1 MSDCSFHC
9 LYIYIIAIVHDDV
22 LTWFWLRSMLT
33 YPNTGR
39 EERKN
44 DNANHLGPFALSLMS
59 QNLCVINFYVDTLVF
74 TKHTNKAWI
83 RQPHVIK
90 KLVKNSNK
98 LARLTI

>member
-59 QNLCVINFYVDTLVF
+59 QNLCQDEPICAYD
-74 TKHTNKAWI
+74 K
-83 RQPHVIK
+83 
-90 KLVKNSNK
+90 
-98 LARLTI
+98 TIIYPSSMFRTIML